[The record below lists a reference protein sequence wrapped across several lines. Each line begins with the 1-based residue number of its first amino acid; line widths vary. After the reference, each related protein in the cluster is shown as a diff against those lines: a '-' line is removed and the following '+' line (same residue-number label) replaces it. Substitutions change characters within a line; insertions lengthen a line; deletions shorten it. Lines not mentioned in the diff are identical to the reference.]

1 MWGYTSFM
9 ISKDDVKKLAVLS
22 RLEISDSELESVSKE
37 IGSILEYVG
46 TIDSAIA
53 GEEAIELPEIYN
65 NLREDENPNET
76 GKETE
81 VLLSSAPKR
90 EENFV
95 KVKQV
100 M

>member
-1 MWGYTSFM
+1 M
-9 ISKDDVKKLAVLS
+9 ISKDDIKKLAILS
-22 RLEISDSELESVSKE
+22 RLEISDGELESVSKE

-53 GEEAIELPEIYN
+53 GEENIDAPVIYN
-65 NLREDENPNET
+65 NLREDEDPNET

-81 VLLSSAPKR
+81 TLLSSAPKR
-90 EENFV
+90 DGNFV
-95 KVKQV
+95 KVKKV

>member
-1 MWGYTSFM
+1 M

-22 RLEISDSELESVSKE
+22 RLEISDGELESVSKE

-53 GEEAIELPEIYN
+53 GEEKIDAPEIYN
-65 NLREDENPNET
+65 NLREDINLNES

-81 VLLSSAPKR
+81 TLLASAPKR
-90 EENFV
+90 EDNFV

>member
-1 MWGYTSFM
+1 M
-9 ISKDDVKKLAVLS
+9 ISKDDIKKLATLS
-22 RLEISDSELESVSKE
+22 RLQISDSELESVSKE

-46 TIDSAIA
+46 TINSAIA
-53 GEEAIELPEIYN
+53 GEEENSPEIYN
-65 NLREDENPNET
+65 NLREDENPNDTGAQTET
-76 GKETE
+76 
-81 VLLSSAPKR
+81 LLSSAPKR

>member
-1 MWGYTSFM
+1 M
-9 ISKDDVKKLAVLS
+9 ISKDDVKKLATLS
-22 RLEISDSELESVSKE
+22 RLQISDSELESVSKE

-53 GEEAIELPEIYN
+53 EGEKIEVSEIYN

-76 GKETE
+76 GFQTET
-81 VLLSSAPKR
+81 LLSSAPKR